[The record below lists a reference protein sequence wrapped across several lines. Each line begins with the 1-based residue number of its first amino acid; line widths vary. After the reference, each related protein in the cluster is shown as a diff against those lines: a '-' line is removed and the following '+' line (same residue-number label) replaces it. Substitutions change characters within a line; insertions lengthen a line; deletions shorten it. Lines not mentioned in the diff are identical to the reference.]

1 MKKITK
7 LSKIL
12 LLIATI
18 FSYIASPVA
27 VLANEIISMPLNMQ
41 LKAVLDENGY
51 ADYYEL
57 TYISANNDYELE
69 KDYEIEL
76 ESMITYHDGTT
87 ETKVYEPI
95 LVDGNTLNG
104 VRSSYKLYSDN
115 PISRYYGYT
124 YTLEVN
130 VHDGEDVVYTDSYS
144 YEYSSLIGLT
154 GKLSNVD
161 GDVLPSSEGINSNT
175 VGNYDVTLGEYTQ
188 NLSILT
194 GELSPNGKYRVVYGE
209 EDYSEI
215 MTGEEL
221 RNTVV
226 TGTNTDLTG
235 KLAGTYSYTDTV
247 TIEEVKEEIVEEV
260 AEVVVV
266 NTYTYNYDANLK
278 YGTDNDELFT
288 SMYGVTFE
296 DGYMFVDAKMNDTDT
311 IITIEEIANALDE
324 TGIVLEV
331 LDEEENVL
339 VSTEEGVLNEGTVY
353 KSEVR
358 NNYVVRFTNGAT
370 ASYVVVVKGDANSD
384 NFFSTEDLTNEELT
398 GVMDEYLNNEE
409 VNMPSMDMVTLEE
422 EVEDSEELVKEE
434 FGTITFDD
442 ILFANKLLRD
452 NANNNDEVGSD
463 NEETEDE
470 TVVENTNLT
479 LSFEG
484 VELFDEFGEVTDELF
499 VGNTLKVQV
508 LVNSDN
514 LEDYIDGIDGLV
526 TTSENLRLSNVEFNE
541 TYVGTYNADGR
552 LVGVGTELV
561 NGDVLVTLEF
571 TAISDGEAT
580 IEFSGN
586 VSKSLTIA
594 QLETITIDG
603 INILRKSSVNNLTSL
618 NASVGTFDVEFDK
631 DVTVYTLT
639 VPHDTE
645 TVILSGA
652 LEDMLSEVDGLIE
665 YELTEDKTTAII
677 NVTAEDGSV
686 KTYTVYIIK
695 EKAPVAEP
703 VVYYYAST
711 NNYLSSLV
719 IDGYEVEFDK
729 YTNEYKITVKNDVT
743 SLDIRANAEDY
754 RSRVEMTGNEGL
766 KEGENTVTITVT
778 AEDGSTREYK
788 LVVEKEGKKQAVVDT
803 DGSSNTAEKVVIIIL
818 IILVVLGLLYLIF
831 KKDDDEVEVLVKE
844 ERPKKDK
851 NINDNKNNKNKKK

>member
-41 LKAVLDENGY
+41 LKVVLDENGY

-76 ESMITYHDGTT
+76 ESTITYHDGTT
-87 ETKVYEPI
+87 ETKTEESI
-95 LVDGNTLNG
+95 LVDGNTLNS

-130 VHDGEDVVYTDSYS
+130 VYDGEKTVYTDSYS
-144 YEYSSLIGLT
+144 YEYSSLVGLT
-154 GKLSNVD
+154 GKLSNVN
-161 GDVLPSSEGINSNT
+161 GEVLPSSEGINGDT

-194 GELSPNGKYRVVYGE
+194 GEMSPNGKYRVVYGE

-215 MTGEEL
+215 MTGVEL
-221 RNTVV
+221 KSEVI
-226 TGTNTDLTG
+226 TGTNTDLDG
-235 KLAGTYSYTDTV
+235 KIAGTYSYTDTV
-247 TIEEVKEEIVEEV
+247 TIEEVKEEVVEEV
-260 AEVVVV
+260 TEVVVV
-266 NTYTYNYDANLK
+266 NTYVYNYNANLK

-288 SMYGVTFE
+288 NMYGVKFE
-296 DGYMFVDAKMNDTDT
+296 DGYMFVDAKMTDTDT
-311 IITIEEIANALDE
+311 VITIEELADAL
-324 TGIVLEV
+324 TGTGTVLEV
-331 LDEEENVL
+331 LDEDGNTL
-339 VSTEEGVLNEGTVY
+339 VSTEEGVLNDGTVY
-353 KSEVR
+353 KSEVK
-358 NNYVVRFTNGAT
+358 NNYVVNFTNGAT

-384 NFFSTEDLTNEELT
+384 NFFNAEDLTNEELT

-422 EVEDSEELVKEE
+422 ESEETEEVVKEV

-442 ILFANKLLRD
+442 ILFANKLLK
-452 NANNNDEVGSD
+452 D
-463 NEETEDE
+463 NENNGEEVEDTEE
-470 TVVENTNLT
+470 IVVENTNLT
-479 LSFEG
+479 L
-484 VELFDEFGEVTDELF
+484 EFGQVEVFNQYGELTDELF
-499 VGNTLKVQV
+499 VGDNLRVQI

-514 LEDYIDGIDGLV
+514 LEDYIDGMDGLV
-526 TTSENLRLSNVEFNE
+526 TTSENLKLSKVEFNE
-541 TYVGTYNADGR
+541 EYVGTYNVDGR
-552 LVGVGTELV
+552 LVGVGTELT
-561 NGDVLVTLEF
+561 NGNVLMTLEF
-571 TAISDGEAT
+571 TAVGEGEAT
-580 IEFSGN
+580 IKLNGD
-586 VSKSLTIA
+586 VSKELTIA
-594 QLETITIDG
+594 EFETVTMEG
-603 INILRKSSVNNLTSL
+603 INILRKSSVNNLVSL
-618 NASVGTFDVEFDK
+618 SSSVGTFDIEFDK

-639 VPHDTE
+639 VPYDTE

-652 LEDMLSEVDGLIE
+652 LEDVLSEVDGLVE

-686 KTYTVYIIK
+686 KTYTIYIIK
-695 EKAPVAEP
+695 EKAPVTEQ
-703 VVYYYAST
+703 VVYYYASS
-711 NNYLSSLV
+711 NNYLGSLE
-719 IDGYEVEFDK
+719 IDGYEIEFDK
-729 YTNEYKITVKNDVT
+729 YTDEYKITVKSDVT

-754 RSRVEMTGNEGL
+754 RSRVEITGNEGF
-766 KEGENTVTITVT
+766 KEGKNTVTITVT

-788 LVVEKEGKKQAVVDT
+788 LVVNKEEKKQVVT
-803 DGSSNTAEKVVIIIL
+803 DVEDSSNTAEKVVIIIL

-831 KKDDDEVEVLVKE
+831 KKDDEEENIVKE
-844 ERPKKDK
+844 EKTKKD
-851 NINDNKNNKNKKK
+851 NGNNKNKNKKK